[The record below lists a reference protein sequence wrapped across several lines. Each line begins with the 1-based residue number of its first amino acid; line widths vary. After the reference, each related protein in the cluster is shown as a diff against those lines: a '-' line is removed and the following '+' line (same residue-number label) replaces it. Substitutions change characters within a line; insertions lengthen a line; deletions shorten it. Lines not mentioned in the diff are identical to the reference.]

1 MRVNSVQMN
10 RVVITSLMCM
20 LLSCSQKKIDTV
32 QETKTEVQEL
42 EALLSEMTLKEKVGQ
57 MTQLNIDLI
66 SKGEVYDL
74 QEPHEVDIEKLR
86 KAVVEYGAG
95 SILNVGGHAYSLAHW
110 NEIISAIQEMAIEET
125 RLSIPVLYGIDAIHG
140 ANYILEGT
148 LFPQQ
153 LAQAATFNPALVE
166 QAASIAAYE
175 TKASGIPWAF
185 SPVLDLGRQP
195 LWSRFF
201 ETYGED
207 VLVAKKMGEAAV
219 KGYQGDDASDPEKLA
234 ACLKHFVGYSTS
246 ASGKDRTP
254 VYVHERQLR
263 EFYLPSFQ
271 AAIDAGAL
279 SVMINSGELNGV
291 PVHVDKD
298 ILVDLLR
305 DEMGFDGVAVSD
317 WEDIIK
323 LNILHMVAPTLKDAV
338 AMAINAGVDM
348 SMVPNDYE
356 FSDLLVECVEEGK
369 VSMERIDE
377 AVLRILNMKK
387 RLGLFENP
395 MPHTT
400 YTYDKVGSK
409 DFEDASYQA
418 ACEAITLLKND
429 DCILPIPKDKT
440 LLVTGKG
447 ADSHIYLNGAW
458 SRTWQGTDP
467 ELDDNADFTILES
480 LQANFKNVIH
490 ADGSPDAATVA
501 KADYV
506 VVCIAET
513 PSTEKPGD
521 IDDLTFDREQLDMV
535 KQVSAMGKDLILVLL
550 ENRPR
555 VISEIEPLCK
565 AVIMG
570 YHPGDEGGRAIADIV
585 AGKVN
590 PSGRLPFTYPRHVNA
605 LTTYDHKLTEQ
616 LGREYAMDAF
626 NPQWEFG
633 KGLSFSDFEYSN
645 LQLSTDTLTGSGELK
660 ISVDVHNPSGMDGK
674 ETVLLFIADKY
685 ASITPSVKRL
695 RAFDK
700 KNIKA
705 GSTETF
711 HFSIAAGDIA
721 FVGKDNKWITEE
733 GEFQVMVSR
742 LEDSFNYKNIKE

>member
-1 MRVNSVQMN
+1 MKNTLIAFAIIG
-10 RVVITSLMCM
+10 IT
-20 LLSCSQKKIDTV
+20 SCSQKKIKTV
-32 QETKTEVQEL
+32 QDTKTEVQEL

-66 SKGEVYDL
+66 SKGELYDL
-74 QEPHEVDIEKLR
+74 QEPHEIDIDKLR

-110 NEIISAIQEMAIEET
+110 NEIISAIQEMAMEET

-219 KGYQGDDASDPEKLA
+219 KGYQGIDASHPEKLA

-263 EFYLPSFQ
+263 EYYLPSFQ

-279 SVMINSGELNGV
+279 SVMINSGELNGI
-291 PVHVDKD
+291 PVHIDKD

-305 DEMGFDGVAVSD
+305 NEMGFDGVAVSD

-356 FSDLLVECVEEGK
+356 FSDLLLECVEDGM
-369 VSMERIDE
+369 VPMERIDE
-377 AVLRILNMKK
+377 AVMRILKMKQ
-387 RLGLFENP
+387 RLGLFDNP
-395 MPHTT
+395 MPHKTHS
-400 YTYDKVGSK
+400 YDKVGSK
-409 DFEDASYQA
+409 EFEDVSYQA
-418 ACEAITLLKND
+418 ACEAVTLLKNED
-429 DCILPIPKDKT
+429 KVLPLSTEETIL
-440 LLVTGKG
+440 VMGKG
-447 ADSHIYLNGAW
+447 ANSHIYLNGAW

-467 ELDDNADFTILES
+467 DFDDNADFTILES
-480 LQANFKNVIH
+480 LEKNFDKVVH
-490 ADGSPDAATVA
+490 VEEYADLATVA
-501 KADYV
+501 KVDHV
-506 VVCIAET
+506 VICIAET

-521 IDDLTFDREQLDMV
+521 IDDLTFDRDQLDLV
-535 KQVSAMGKDLILVLL
+535 KKVSAMGKEITLVLL
-550 ENRPR
+550 VNRPR
-555 VISEIEPLCK
+555 IINEIEPLCK
-565 AVIMG
+565 AVILG
-570 YHPGDEGGRAIADIV
+570 YHPGDEGGRAIADII

-590 PSGRLPFTYPRHVNA
+590 PSGRLPFTYPMFVNA
-605 LTTYDHKLTEQ
+605 LNTYDHKLTEQ
-616 LGREYAMDAF
+616 LGKEYAMDAF

-633 KGLSFSDFEYSN
+633 DGLSYSGFEYSN
-645 LQLSTDTLTGSGELK
+645 LKLSTDTLYGSDELRVT
-660 ISVDVHNPSGMDGK
+660 VDVHNPSPLDGK
-674 ETVLLFIADKY
+674 ETVLVFIADKY
-685 ASITPSVKRL
+685 ASVTPSVKRL
-695 RAFDK
+695 RAFSK

-705 GSTETF
+705 GNSESF
-711 HFSIAAGDIA
+711 HFSVTSKDLA
-721 FVGKDNKWITEE
+721 FVGKSNQWITED
-733 GEFQVMVSR
+733 GEFTVMIAG
-742 LEDSFNYKNIKE
+742 LEDSFNYQKVK